1 MTQPS
6 DERIAG
12 EDGII
17 ALLRPLATDPAA
29 LGLRDDCAALMPRPG
44 TDVVLKTDPIAEGVH
59 FLPDDPPE
67 DIAWKALAV
76 NVSDLAAKA
85 AQPLGYL
92 MALSFPEAPRRE
104 WLMRFT
110 AGLQQAQDAFGFT
123 LLGGDTDRRPGPIT
137 ISITVLGEVPHGQM
151 VRRAAARAGD
161 RLFVS
166 GTLGDAHLGLQ
177 LLRSA
182 SQAAMWGLDDAQ
194 RTFLQQRYR
203 RPQPRLAVC
212 EALRS
217 AARAAM
223 DLSDGL
229 VKDLGRMARGSGTSA
244 VIHLDSVPLS
254 EPARAA
260 VAAAPDLRPALLT
273 SGDDY
278 EVLAAVAP
286 EHAAEFSRLAQ
297 AAGIPVTD
305 IGCMRDPE
313 AEPVVVL
320 DAQSRPLKIGRSG
333 WDHF

>member
-1 MTQPS
+1 MTHPA

-12 EDGII
+12 EEGII
-17 ALLRPLATDPAA
+17 ALLRPLATDPAS
-29 LGLRDDCAALMPRPG
+29 LGLLDDCAALTPRPG

-85 AQPLGYL
+85 ARPLGYL
-92 MALSFPEAPRRE
+92 MALSFPEGPRRE
-104 WLMRFT
+104 WLTRFAT
-110 AGLQQAQDAFGFT
+110 GLREAQDAFGIT

-137 ISITVLGEVPHGQM
+137 ISITVLGEVPAGQM

-177 LLRSA
+177 LLRDATAGAAWRLDARQSA
-182 SQAAMWGLDDAQ
+182 Y
-194 RTFLQQRYR
+194 LQQRYR
-203 RPQPRLAVC
+203 RPEPRLNLR
-212 EALRS
+212 EALCG

-229 VKDLGRMARGSGTSA
+229 VKDLARMARASGTTA
-244 VIHLDSVPLS
+244 VIHLDRVPLS
-254 EPARAA
+254 YAARAVVTA
-260 VAAAPDLRPALLT
+260 DPDLHPALLT

-286 EHAAEFSRLAQ
+286 EHAAAFSRLAE

-305 IGCMRDPE
+305 IGCMRDLEPE
-313 AEPVVVL
+313 TVTLL
-320 DAQSRPLKIGRSG
+320 DAQNRPLKIGRSG